1 VQDNVVLMDSLV
13 KAFLASIEGGP
24 AYSKST
30 RLAYASDLRV
40 FLAYVAKR
48 LQRTPRIEDLDEEIV
63 ADFLK
68 AEINSGRRKNTL
80 LRRLA
85 AFKRFVKFLVLSGAI
100 PADRISLDTVVTAA
114 RLGPPT
120 EPCHSACL
128 SNSQVANLLEV
139 MKKSPRPRAQRD
151 QAILMLLLE
160 TGLSVGSLTALDLV
174 DIDLGA
180 NCLRV
185 RSDSGMAGWFSM
197 GVAGRYVEKYIL
209 GGRQDMIRRP
219 DDPALFISQ
228 MNERVSRQGI
238 WQILN
243 HWGRSARLPF
253 SLSPRLLR
261 NTAAW
266 RMAQAGRPLA
276 EIQVLLGH
284 SNPLSTR
291 ALMRRLDAQ
300 CPEM

>member
-1 VQDNVVLMDSLV
+1 MDSQV
-13 KAFLASIEGGP
+13 KAFLANIEEGP

-30 RLAYASDLRV
+30 QLAYAGDLRV
-40 FLAYVAKR
+40 FLAYVVKR
-48 LQRTPRIEDLDEEIV
+48 FQRTPRIEDLDEEII

-68 AEINSGRRKNTL
+68 AEIDSGRRKSTL

-85 AFKRFVKFLVLSGAI
+85 ALRRFVKFLVSSGAI
-100 PADRISLDTVVTAA
+100 PTDGISLEAVVTAT
-114 RLGPPT
+114 RLGLNSESSNT
-120 EPCHSACL
+120 ACL
-128 SNSQVANLLEV
+128 SSSQVEDLLDV
-139 MKKSPRPRAQRD
+139 MNISSRPRAQRD
-151 QAILMLLLE
+151 RAILMLLLE

-174 DIDLGA
+174 DIDLEA

-185 RSDSGMAGWFSM
+185 RANGGETGWFSM
-197 GVAGRYVEKYIL
+197 GAAGRYVEKYIL
-209 GGRQDMIRRP
+209 GGRQDLIRRP

-228 MNERVSRQGI
+228 MNGRVSRQGI
-238 WQILN
+238 WQIL
-243 HWGRSARLPF
+243 HQWGRSARLPF

-276 EIQVLLGH
+276 EIQVLFGH

>member
-1 VQDNVVLMDSLV
+1 MDSQV
-13 KAFLASIEGGP
+13 KAFLASIEEGP

-40 FLAYVAKR
+40 FLAYLVKR
-48 LQRTPRIEDLDEEIV
+48 FQETLRIEDLNEEVI
-63 ADFLK
+63 AGFLK
-68 AEINSGRRKNTL
+68 AEIDSGRRKSTL

-85 AFKRFVKFLVLSGAI
+85 TLRRFVKFLVSSQAI
-100 PADRISLDTVVTAA
+100 PADRISLDSMVNAA
-114 RLGPPT
+114 RLGVSDGSSNT
-120 EPCHSACL
+120 ACL
-128 SNSQVANLLEV
+128 SNSHVASLLEI
-139 MKKSPRPRAQRD
+139 MKNSPRPRAQRD

-185 RSDSGMAGWFSM
+185 RTDGGRAGWFSM
-197 GVAGRYVEKYIL
+197 GAAGRYVEKYIL
-209 GGRQDMIRRP
+209 GGRQELIHRP
-219 DDPALFISQ
+219 DDPALFVSQ
-228 MNERVSRQGI
+228 MNGRVSRQGI

-266 RMAQAGRPLA
+266 RMAQAGRPVT
-276 EIQVLLGH
+276 EIQALFGH

-291 ALMRRLDAQ
+291 ALMRRLNAQ
-300 CPEM
+300 SPEM